1 MSSSGFSSADA
12 QGDFSRAR
20 RARLL
25 ADIGRRLRREPDD
38 VALILPFEEV
48 IDALGVTGREDAGL
62 QVVPLDSIVGTV
74 DRAVGR
80 GRALGRGVRGRG
92 GRRLSARK
100 GVRRAPIM
108 DR

>member
-1 MSSSGFSSADA
+1 MASGFSQADA

-48 IDALGVTGREDAGL
+48 IDALGVVGREDLGLLVVCSSEAIAKTFKITGLDGVFTLAG
-62 QVVPLDSIVGTV
+62 SV
-74 DRAVGR
+74 DD
-80 GRALGRGVRGRG
+80 AL
-92 GRRLSARK
+92 SDDAT
-100 GVRRAPIM
+100 AA
-108 DR
+108 